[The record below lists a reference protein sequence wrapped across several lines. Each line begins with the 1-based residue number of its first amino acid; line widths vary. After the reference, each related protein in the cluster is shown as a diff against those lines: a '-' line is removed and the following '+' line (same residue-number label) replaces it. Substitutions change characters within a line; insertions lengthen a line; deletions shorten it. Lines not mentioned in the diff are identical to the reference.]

1 MTKTVKMACPHCK
14 NESERTPLTS
24 INLERDPDMRAKIQD
39 LSCFRWRCPSCGKT
53 SLVMDPCLYHDLA
66 GQFMVWLCEDKP
78 EAADFDPLTG
88 YVLRWTTDFN
98 AFREKINIL
107 ERGLDDRAIE
117 IMKYLLLAQIGRDL
131 DVVELLFHDLHE
143 RTAEFRFVAV
153 LSDGVE
159 QYISM
164 PGETYRMVSQDV
176 AERLFTAARD
186 FVKID
191 LAWTQDALSLLHGV
205 VE

>member
-1 MTKTVKMACPHCK
+1 MAKRAKVACPHCK

-24 INLERDPDMRAKIQD
+24 INVDRNPEMRAKVQD
-39 LSCFRWRCPSCGKT
+39 LSCFRWRCPSCGAT
-53 SLVMDPCLYHDLA
+53 SLIMDPCLYHDLA

-78 EAADFDPLTG
+78 ESADFDPLAG

-98 AFREKINIL
+98 AFREKISIL
-107 ERGLDDRAIE
+107 ERGLDDRAVE

-131 DVVELLFHDLHE
+131 DVVELLFHDLSE
-143 RTAEFRFVAV
+143 RTAEFRFAAV
-153 LSDGVE
+153 LSDGAE

-164 PGETYRMVSQDV
+164 SGELYRAIAQDI
-176 AERLFTAARD
+176 AERLFTTARD

-191 LAWTQDALSLLHGV
+191 MVWAQDALSLLHGAA
-205 VE
+205 E